1 MLKIYNFDK
10 GRWKNMVKKVFNF
23 YYEGFKNM
31 TWGRKLWG
39 IILLKLF
46 IMFVILRIFF
56 FPDFLK
62 RDFDTD
68 EERSRHVLD
77 QLTNP

>member
-1 MLKIYNFDK
+1 MLKIYNFEK
-10 GRWKNMVKKVFNF
+10 ARWESMVKKVFNF

>member
-1 MLKIYNFDK
+1 
-10 GRWKNMVKKVFNF
+10 MVKKVFNF

>member
-1 MLKIYNFDK
+1 MLK
-10 GRWKNMVKKVFNF
+10 KVGNF
-23 YYEGFKNM
+23 YIEGFRNM

-56 FPDFLK
+56 FPNILK

-68 EERSRHVLD
+68 EERSRHVLE
-77 QLTNP
+77 QITNP